1 MTNNYVLLNGKLSR
15 DIEVSKNDKG
25 NSFVKFCLICTRDG
39 INSYSDYIN
48 CIAFGEIANA
58 ICRKGEKDTAYH
70 IEGNIRTNS
79 YEKNGKKNY
88 STNVVVESFRL
99 LDAQNQTMSILSLIG
114 TVKELMAIM
123 ASMLS
128 VHYVLKERKLSQHQI
143 KRLKNGIIM
152 Y

>member
-39 INSYSDYIN
+39 NSSYSDYVN

-79 YEKNGKKNY
+79 YEKNGKKNN

-99 LDAQNQTMSILSLIG
+99 LDA
-114 TVKELMAIM
+114 
-123 ASMLS
+123 
-128 VHYVLKERKLSQHQI
+128 
-143 KRLKNGIIM
+143 
-152 Y
+152 

>member
-39 INSYSDYIN
+39 NSSYSDYVN

-79 YEKNGKKNY
+79 YEKNGIDWNSKRINGYYGQYVICILCSKRTKTEPTSDQAIEEWNHHVLKKNIQL
-88 STNVVVESFRL
+88 TLF
-99 LDAQNQTMSILSLIG
+99 
-114 TVKELMAIM
+114 
-123 ASMLS
+123 
-128 VHYVLKERKLSQHQI
+128 
-143 KRLKNGIIM
+143 
-152 Y
+152 

>member
-58 ICRKGEKDTAYH
+58 ICRKGE
-70 IEGNIRTNS
+70 IRTNS

-99 LDAQNQTMSILSLIG
+99 LDA
-114 TVKELMAIM
+114 
-123 ASMLS
+123 
-128 VHYVLKERKLSQHQI
+128 
-143 KRLKNGIIM
+143 
-152 Y
+152 

>member
-25 NSFVKFCLICTRDG
+25 NSFVKFCLICTR
-39 INSYSDYIN
+39 DYIN

-99 LDAQNQTMSILSLIG
+99 LDA
-114 TVKELMAIM
+114 
-123 ASMLS
+123 
-128 VHYVLKERKLSQHQI
+128 
-143 KRLKNGIIM
+143 
-152 Y
+152 

>member
-15 DIEVSKNDKG
+15 DIEVTKNDKG

-99 LDAQNQTMSILSLIG
+99 LWMP
-114 TVKELMAIM
+114 
-123 ASMLS
+123 
-128 VHYVLKERKLSQHQI
+128 RI
-143 KRLKNGIIM
+143 KRCPFCHSTAHVVIDWNSKKNQWILWPVCYLYVM
-152 Y
+152 L

>member
-58 ICRKGEKDTAYH
+58 
-70 IEGNIRTNS
+70 
-79 YEKNGKKNY
+79 
-88 STNVVVESFRL
+88 
-99 LDAQNQTMSILSLIG
+99 
-114 TVKELMAIM
+114 
-123 ASMLS
+123 
-128 VHYVLKERKLSQHQI
+128 
-143 KRLKNGIIM
+143 
-152 Y
+152 

>member
-25 NSFVKFCLICTRDG
+25 NFFVKFCLICTRDG

-48 CIAFGEIANA
+48 CIAFGEIANV

-99 LDAQNQTMSILSLIG
+99 LDA
-114 TVKELMAIM
+114 
-123 ASMLS
+123 
-128 VHYVLKERKLSQHQI
+128 
-143 KRLKNGIIM
+143 
-152 Y
+152 